1 MNDFTHLNPF
11 PGIRNFE
18 PEEDFLFFGRDEQI
32 RNMLGI
38 LAEKHFLALIGY
50 SGSGKSSLIK
60 AGIIPAI
67 QKGKMESVG
76 HAGWETIY
84 FRPGDDPFESFAAS
98 LYYLFG
104 LDAPDQETFVKEAVE
119 FMKNEA
125 TSFDDIYNKYNTHKH
140 KNWLV
145 FIDQFEE
152 IFRFRNIDYSE
163 QQLHEAQKFI
173 QIILSV
179 LNDTKLPVYV
189 AITMRSDFI
198 DSTTEF
204 TGFPEALNEVFYLLP
219 RFFGDNLKE
228 AIVKPIEVCGGTITD
243 RLVERLI
250 IDADDKAER
259 LPVLQHALM
268 RTWDYWKIN
277 RIGDDPIDIH
287 HYEAIG
293 TMTMALSIHAEEIYN
308 GISSIRGK
316 EITETVFKALNDL
329 DKDKKGIRR
338 PVPLKDLILLT
349 EAKEDEVVDIIDQF
363 RAPGRAFLLPYDV
376 QLTPDTIIDI
386 SHESIMRLWQRL
398 KNWIEEETRSAELYL
413 RLSDSA
419 KLYQQGKTG
428 LWIDTDLALATKWQ
442 DDNKP
447 NALWASRY
455 DPAFERAITFL
466 DYSKKEYQTK
476 IDQKSRRQA
485 RELKT
490 ARRTALILGSAS
502 ILAVLLLVFALN
514 LKFKAEASEKVA
526 LETGRKMK
534 IASADADLQRKEAI
548 LEERIAEQQKS
559 IASQQQSI
567 AEEQRR
573 NAIAEQKNADLQ
585 RAEAVQQ
592 KQVADQQ
599 RQEAVTQRKKADVA
613 RVAAIDS
620 GKVAQSQRDRA
631 VQATHEVEN
640 LRMLSEARTIAFK
653 SNQLLSDAQKD
664 TLSMQMAFL
673 SYVINKEYGGPTQ
686 NRAIYDALKAQ
697 LNHYY
702 NKMLRYTYGIK
713 VNPGGYDLRSTAF
726 VNNNDFFT
734 AGDDGIVREWQI
746 TNSPVQINQKRATRS
761 LNTPIY
767 SVTLS
772 PNKRYLLGR
781 LGDGRVAVW
790 DAENIS
796 SAPYI
801 LTDPNI
807 TSTQY
812 ATFLPVLDDNC
823 VFVKSDKY
831 AYVYNFTKPGFKL
844 LNRFNLC
851 IQSGGNSSQ
860 AGCYRTTKDGV
871 AVYVAQGTSI
881 CALTFNNEGSLVAQ
895 SALLN
900 VNDKIS
906 SLLLSSN
913 EHTLAVGTDGG
924 STEIFNISGGKASL
938 DTRIS
943 GHSSKVTGL
952 GFTQNETTLA
962 SGSLDN
968 TIRVG
973 GWQGENK
980 TEDLI
985 FQDKRGWVR
994 DIAMSPD
1001 NKYVL
1006 GVGQSGV
1013 IQLWPLTELTV
1024 LQEFAGVSSNKKMI
1038 TTSLKEQEIE
1048 KEIGADIY
1056 KRLWAGKYKS
1066 FKDFWNSMTNKYLT
1080 RSA

>member
-18 PEEDFLFFGRDEQI
+18 PEEDFLFFGRDHQI

-67 QKGKMESVG
+67 QKGKMNG
-76 HAGWETIY
+76 AGDGEWETIY
-84 FRPGDDPFESFAAS
+84 FRPGDDPFTAFASS
-98 LYYLFG
+98 LYYIFG
-104 LDAPDQETFVKEAVE
+104 LDAPDQEAFLRETAAFLK
-119 FMKNEA
+119 K
-125 TSFDDIYNKYNTHKH
+125 DDTDFNAIYKKYNTGKK

-163 QQLHEAQKFI
+163 QQLREAQKFI

-179 LNDTKLPVYV
+179 LNSTQLPVYV

-219 RFFGDNLKE
+219 RFFGDNLRE
-228 AIVKPIEVCGGTITD
+228 AIVKPIEVCGGRITD

-268 RTWDYWKIN
+268 RTWDYWKLN
-277 RIGDDPIDIH
+277 RIGDDPIDIQ

-293 TMTMALSIHAEEIYN
+293 AMTMALSIHAEEIYN

-316 EITETVFKALNDL
+316 EITETIFRALNDL

-349 EAKEDEVVDIIDQF
+349 EATEDEVVDIIDQF

-376 QLTPDTIIDI
+376 QLTPETIIDI

-428 LWIDTDLALATKWQ
+428 LWIDTDLALASKWQ
-442 DDNKP
+442 GDNKP

-466 DYSKKEYQTK
+466 NYSKKEYQSK
-476 IDQKSRRQA
+476 IDQKARRQA

-502 ILAVLLLVFALN
+502 IMAILLLVFALN
-514 LKFKAEASEKVA
+514 LKFKAEASEKIA
-526 LETGRKMK
+526 LENGHKLK
-534 IASADADLQRKEAI
+534 IAGADADMQRKEAI

-559 IASQQQSI
+559 IASQQQNI
-567 AEEQRR
+567 AEDQRR

-592 KQVADQQ
+592 KQLAED
-599 RQEAVTQRKKADVA
+599 QRKQAVFEKRKADDA
-613 RVAAIDS
+613 RVAALDS
-620 GKVAQSQRDRA
+620 GKVAQAQRDRA

-640 LRMLSEARTIAFK
+640 LRMLSEARSIAFK
-653 SNQLLSDAQKD
+653 SNQLLGDAQKD

-673 SYVINKEYGGPTQ
+673 SYVVNKEYGGPSQ

-726 VNNNDFFT
+726 INNNDFFT

-746 TNSPVQINQKRATRS
+746 TNSPVQINQKRASRS
-761 LNTPIY
+761 LNTSIY
-767 SVTLS
+767 SVSLS
-772 PNKRYLLGR
+772 PNKKFLLGR
-781 LGDGRVAVW
+781 LADGRIAVW
-790 DAENIS
+790 EAGNITA
-796 SAPYI
+796 APYI
-801 LTDPNI
+801 LSDPST

-812 ATFLPVLDDNC
+812 AAFLPLLGDNC
-823 VFVKSDKY
+823 IFVKSDKY
-831 AYVYNFTKPGFKL
+831 ACVYNFIKPGFKL
-844 LNRFNLC
+844 LNRYNLC
-851 IQSGGNSSQ
+851 KQSGGNSSQ
-860 AGCYRTTKDGV
+860 AGCYRATKSGV
-871 AVYVAQGTSI
+871 TVYVAQGTSI
-881 CALTFNNEGSLVAQ
+881 CALMFNSDASLMAQ
-895 SALLN
+895 DELLN

-906 SLLLSSN
+906 SLLLSAN
-913 EHTLAVGTDGG
+913 ERTLAVGTDGG
-924 STEIFNISGGKASL
+924 STDIYNISGSKASL

-952 GFTQNETTLA
+952 GFSKNENTLA

-973 GWQGENK
+973 SWQSGNK
-980 TEDLI
+980 AEDLI

-1024 LQEFAGVSSNKKMI
+1024 LQEFAGVSSNKRMI
-1038 TTSLKEQEIE
+1038 TNNLREQAIE

-1056 KRLWAGKYKS
+1056 KRLWYGKYKS
-1066 FKDFWNSMTNKYLT
+1066 FKDFWNTMTNKYLT
-1080 RSA
+1080 KSA